1 MKATWWSTSNNIT
14 NIVKNYNRNT
24 TVMMV
29 FTVDAKLHNNVVLDN
44 GVIPL
49 PSVLAQLTDNL
60 TSLETQWTIRD
71 TMVVNKT

>member
-1 MKATWWSTSNNIT
+1 MKATWWSTCNNIT
-14 NIVKNYNRNT
+14 NIVRNYDT

-49 PSVLAQLTDNL
+49 PSVLAQLTDNF
-60 TSLETQWTIRD
+60 TSLDTQWTIRD
-71 TMVVNKT
+71 TMVVNKS